1 MSFSLK
7 QMAVFDAV
15 AQFGSVSLA
24 SEHLAMTQ
32 SAASM
37 ALAQLEQQLGHP
49 LFERSGRRLILNA
62 WGYWLRPRAKR
73 LLQDATQIEQG
84 FQGRHL
90 LSGQL
95 RMGIS
100 QTIAEVLLP
109 QLVCR
114 LDDLYPQLRLEPFVS
129 NSEQVILRLL
139 HHELELGVIEGRCD
153 EPRIKSFHWCD
164 DELVVV
170 VGARHPLAQ
179 HDAVSIDDLSALRW
193 VLRES
198 GSGTRETFTN
208 SVATR
213 INKLNIWREFTHVPT
228 IMALLES
235 GQYASCLPKR
245 VVLPRAN
252 SGQLKILS
260 VDGLNISRQFH
271 FVWRKDA
278 GSDPLR
284 DCLIEQAMM
293 LV

>member
-24 SEHLAMTQ
+24 AEHLAMTQ

-73 LLQDATQIEQG
+73 LLHDATQIEQG

-90 LSGQL
+90 LSGLL

-109 QLVCR
+109 ALVCR
-114 LDDLYPQLRLEPFVS
+114 LDELYPQLRLEPLVS

-153 EPRIKSFHWCD
+153 EPRIKSVHWCD
-164 DELVVV
+164 DELVIV
-170 VGARHPLAQ
+170 VGASHSLATQ
-179 HDAVSIDDLSALRW
+179 ESVAMHELSALRW
-193 VLRES
+193 VLREP
-198 GSGTRETFTN
+198 GSGTRETFTS
-208 SVATR
+208 SVSTH

-245 VVLPRAN
+245 IVLPRVKH
-252 SGQLKILS
+252 GQLKILS
-260 VDGLNISRQFH
+260 VDELNISRQFH

-278 GSDPLR
+278 GSNPLR
-284 DCLIEQAMM
+284 DCLIEQAML